1 MMGSVERG
9 VSICFTTLPAFVRQV
24 RVSQRDRLA
33 HRLHGTIRA
42 SPFQA
47 KVLFLLLAALV
58 RLGLAEQGRPPV
70 CMNSRP
76 APLRQGR
83 ARRDRRSHAKLACP
97 RRCG

>member
-9 VSICFTTLPAFVRQV
+9 VSIYFTTLPVFVRQV

-47 KVLFLLLAALV
+47 KASVPVACRFGPPWA
-58 RLGLAEQGRPPV
+58 RPP
-70 CMNSRP
+70 
-76 APLRQGR
+76 ARQ
-83 ARRDRRSHAKLACP
+83 AAFQS
-97 RRCG
+97 